1 VNQVKW
7 SLDFA
12 GPFRADVQIRYRH
25 QGVPATVTPL
35 DGLRAKIEFDDP
47 QISIAPGQSAVF
59 YQDDCVVGGGWLE

>member
-1 VNQVKW
+1 
-7 SLDFA
+7 
-12 GPFRADVQIRYRH
+12 VQIRYRH